1 MSSLKATVNPSQ
13 KKIKAEA
20 ATYMRVVQA
29 YMLANDLGE
38 WEQVRSSR
46 TSKASVLEKFKFY
59 SERLDALLREK
70 ASPVRDLALMMLH
83 HKLWQLATLV
93 EEGI

>member
-20 ATYMRVVQA
+20 ATYVSVVKA
-29 YMLANDLGE
+29 YMLANDLGA
-38 WEQVRSSR
+38 WDQVRPSR
-46 TSKASVLEKFKFY
+46 TPKASVLEKFKFY

-70 ASPVRDLALMMLH
+70 TSPVRDLAVKMLH

-93 EEGI
+93 NEGI